1 MEDGRLGR
9 LEDGR
14 EETPVRI
21 GRVSRYY
28 CELQSSRKVS
38 GGV

>member
-1 MEDGRLGR
+1 MEGWKVGR

-28 CELQSSRKVS
+28 CELQGSRKVS